1 MTFNQFQKSKQ
12 IITLDG
18 ASYYIYNDRYLIE
31 IIPTNSITLERY
43 GITLGMY
50 TTSSTSLY
58 QIEHLLYNNLDNT
71 ADRSRVA

>member
-1 MTFNQFQKSKQ
+1 MTFTKFQKTKAVV
-12 IITLDG
+12 TLDG
-18 ASYYIYNDRYLIE
+18 ADYYIYAHRYIIE